1 VRAGANAMV
10 ARVDPATRVK
20 VHEKVRLAFD
30 PERLHFFDPGSG
42 AAI

>member
-1 VRAGANAMV
+1 MV
-10 ARVDPATRVK
+10 ARVEPATRVK

-30 PERLHFFDPGSG
+30 PERLHFFDPATE